1 MFGTIQMDVYMKM
14 YVSEAAI
21 PQIVAIRYFAH
32 LKKKESVS
40 HLFGI

>member
-1 MFGTIQMDVYMKM
+1 MDVYMKM

-21 PQIVAIRYFAH
+21 PQIVAIRYCT
-32 LKKKESVS
+32 LEKEKNPCP